1 METRIE
7 IQQYIPALQP
17 EWDYFIANSRNGT
30 FLFFRNYMDYHSDR
44 FIDNSLLFRYK
55 GKLIAVLP
63 ANREGDVLW
72 SHQGLTYGGL
82 VLSSKCTA
90 DRVLNI
96 FSLLFSWLSE
106 RGFSKLVY
114 KCVPDIYHRYPSQ
127 EDLYA
132 LFRNNARLVARNLST
147 TVSIPCRIPFSQ
159 LRRRGIKRA
168 LSCGI
173 VVQESSDLESFW
185 RVLSENLSDR
195 YNRLP
200 VHTVEEM
207 SMLAD
212 YIGSLDGEIRIV
224 MESTGHYHLP
234 VAQFLYQKGFFV
246 CVENAYIIRQF
257 SRIMLHGAKTDP
269 LDAKKLAKYG
279 LAYWSELKPYKFHP
293 SCYTE
298 LSLLSKQYQTYIKLL
313 IAAKQN
319 VIHLMDEMLPGF
331 KEALDTA
338 SSVQFSKVKY
348 VDFAKEFYHV
358 DMIKSMGKEIFR
370 ENYKQWCK
378 EKGYRFQSEKADE
391 LFHLA
396 EDGIPTLPTE
406 FPSTRLCMEVA
417 TEQVSQLGYALEQ
430 ILSQMQNLA
439 KTLPEY
445 QTIRQMGGMG
455 EKLCVRFIADIGDV
469 RRFHNGKALVAYAGI
484 DAPPYQSG
492 QYTGT
497 KRRISKRGNS
507 ALRKTGYE
515 VMKSLKSHPP
525 KTDTRVYDFII
536 KKENEGKSRKQA
548 KIAGL
553 NKFLQIYYARVM
565 EIYKNI
571 V

>member
-1 METRIE
+1 M
-7 IQQYIPALQP
+7 
-17 EWDYFIANSRNGT
+17 
-30 FLFFRNYMDYHSDR
+30 SDTAWI
-44 FIDNSLLFRYK
+44 ID
-55 GKLIAVLP
+55 LILC
-63 ANREGDVLW
+63 
-72 SHQGLTYGGL
+72 S
-82 VLSSKCTA
+82 
-90 DRVLNI
+90 
-96 FSLLFSWLSE
+96 
-106 RGFSKLVY
+106 
-114 KCVPDIYHRYPSQ
+114 
-127 EDLYA
+127 
-132 LFRNNARLVARNLST
+132 
-147 TVSIPCRIPFSQ
+147 
-159 LRRRGIKRA
+159 
-168 LSCGI
+168 
-173 VVQESSDLESFW
+173 
-185 RVLSENLSDR
+185 
-195 YNRLP
+195 
-200 VHTVEEM
+200 
-207 SMLAD
+207 
-212 YIGSLDGEIRIV
+212 SLDEIYMVSVHSSMPNR
-224 MESTGHYHLP
+224 T
-234 VAQFLYQKGFFV
+234 
-246 CVENAYIIRQF
+246 
-257 SRIMLHGAKTDP
+257 
-269 LDAKKLAKYG
+269 
-279 LAYWSELKPYKFHP
+279 
-293 SCYTE
+293 
-298 LSLLSKQYQTYIKLL
+298 LL
-313 IAAKQN
+313 IFLHQADLFLRHA
-319 VIHLMDEMLPGF
+319 
-331 KEALDTA
+331 A

-536 KKENEGKSRKQA
+536 KKENEGKSKKQA

>member
-1 METRIE
+1 M
-7 IQQYIPALQP
+7 
-17 EWDYFIANSRNGT
+17 
-30 FLFFRNYMDYHSDR
+30 
-44 FIDNSLLFRYK
+44 
-55 GKLIAVLP
+55 
-63 ANREGDVLW
+63 
-72 SHQGLTYGGL
+72 
-82 VLSSKCTA
+82 
-90 DRVLNI
+90 
-96 FSLLFSWLSE
+96 
-106 RGFSKLVY
+106 
-114 KCVPDIYHRYPSQ
+114 
-127 EDLYA
+127 
-132 LFRNNARLVARNLST
+132 
-147 TVSIPCRIPFSQ
+147 
-159 LRRRGIKRA
+159 
-168 LSCGI
+168 
-173 VVQESSDLESFW
+173 
-185 RVLSENLSDR
+185 
-195 YNRLP
+195 
-200 VHTVEEM
+200 HTVEEM

-212 YIGSLDGEIRIV
+212 YIGSLDGAIRIV

-319 VIHLMDEMLPGF
+319 VIHLMDGY
-331 KEALDTA
+331 D
-338 SSVQFSKVKY
+338 
-348 VDFAKEFYHV
+348 
-358 DMIKSMGKEIFR
+358 KSMGKEIFR

-536 KKENEGKSRKQA
+536 KKENEGKSKKQA

>member
-1 METRIE
+1 MKQIV
-7 IQQYIPALQP
+7 
-17 EWDYFIANSRNGT
+17 SVG
-30 FLFFRNYMDYHSDR
+30 
-44 FIDNSLLFRYK
+44 IDVSK
-55 GKLIAVLP
+55 GK
-63 ANREGDVLW
+63 
-72 SHQGLTYGGL
+72 
-82 VLSSKCTA
+82 
-90 DRVLNI
+90 
-96 FSLLFSWLSE
+96 
-106 RGFSKLVY
+106 
-114 KCVPDIYHRYPSQ
+114 
-127 EDLYA
+127 
-132 LFRNNARLVARNLST
+132 ST
-147 TVSIPCRIPFSQ
+147 VCAMIHPNTI
-159 LRRRGIKRA
+159 IK
-168 LSCGI
+168 
-173 VVQESSDLESFW
+173 ESFE
-185 RVLSENLSDR
+185 VL
-195 YNRLP
+195 
-200 VHTVEEM
+200 HTVEEM

-396 EDGIPTLPTE
+396 E
-406 FPSTRLCMEVA
+406 
-417 TEQVSQLGYALEQ
+417 LGYALEQ

-536 KKENEGKSRKQA
+536 KKENEGKSKKQA

>member
-1 METRIE
+1 MHET
-7 IQQYIPALQP
+7 
-17 EWDYFIANSRNGT
+17 N
-30 FLFFRNYMDYHSDR
+30 
-44 FIDNSLLFRYK
+44 
-55 GKLIAVLP
+55 
-63 ANREGDVLW
+63 
-72 SHQGLTYGGL
+72 
-82 VLSSKCTA
+82 SKC
-90 DRVLNI
+90 
-96 FSLLFSWLSE
+96 
-106 RGFSKLVY
+106 
-114 KCVPDIYHRYPSQ
+114 
-127 EDLYA
+127 
-132 LFRNNARLVARNLST
+132 RNR
-147 TVSIPCRIPFSQ
+147 
-159 LRRRGIKRA
+159 IKRA

-173 VVQESSDLESFW
+173 VVQESSDLENFW

-234 VAQFLYQKGFFV
+234 VAQFLYQKGFFI

-358 DMIKSMGKEIFR
+358 DMIKTMGKEIFR

-406 FPSTRLCMEVA
+406 FPSTRLCMDHS
-417 TEQVSQLGYALEQ
+417 TGSIKKQLISLFRW
-430 ILSQMQNLA
+430 
-439 KTLPEY
+439 PEL
-445 QTIRQMGGMG
+445 QLWV
-455 EKLCVRFIADIGDV
+455 KVV
-469 RRFHNGKALVAYAGI
+469 HNGLMPEKW
-484 DAPPYQSG
+484 
-492 QYTGT
+492 T
-497 KRRISKRGNS
+497 
-507 ALRKTGYE
+507 
-515 VMKSLKSHPP
+515 
-525 KTDTRVYDFII
+525 I
-536 KKENEGKSRKQA
+536 KV
-548 KIAGL
+548 L
-553 NKFLQIYYARVM
+553 N
-565 EIYKNI
+565 
-571 V
+571 